1 MNDLIWNVFEYT
13 VDIYQGFIMSFFIY
27 RFLVPRTKRSAVVL
41 MPVCAALFSAAIIIL
56 NNISI
61 YEGLA
66 SGLYILILFIYALFA
81 FQDSLLKKILAS
93 IVAVAVLLLVTTV
106 EFNLISSIF
115 KMNIT
120 DLIQTKGFLRFITLI
135 LIQVSV
141 TLSLHLILK
150 LFRYSDDYSFTDWFP
165 IIIVLFIS
173 FVLVSLLH
181 FLSLSIQNEQ
191 RIYINLSDMILLIL
205 NFLTFY
211 VIYSIFLKNKE
222 IREMKIAKIRE
233 EHMEQFIKTSEA
245 QYDSIRKLKHD
256 IKDQL
261 LSIYEL
267 IAHNE
272 IEEAK
277 SFISK
282 TNKIIDTETYVKTN
296 STIANAI
303 INSKLTTA
311 STLGIKVSCITVSDF
326 NGIDE
331 VDLCELLGNI
341 LENAITACNEMP
353 SDSSRFIYLEIGKEN
368 NIFTFL
374 VKNSLQQSVIEKN
387 PQLRTSKSDKENH
400 GLGIAIIK
408 DVVCKYN
415 GRLDY
420 YEIDN
425 SFCCS
430 VILET

>member
-106 EFNLISSIF
+106 ELNLISSIF

-191 RIYINLSDMILLIL
+191 RIYNNLSDMILFIL

>member
-1 MNDLIWNVFEYT
+1 MNDLLWNVSEIT
-13 VDIYQGFIMSFFIY
+13 ADIYQGFIMSLFIY
-27 RFLVPRTKRSAVVL
+27 RFLVPRTKRSAIIFML
-41 MPVCAALFSAAIIIL
+41 VCAALFSTAIIIL

-81 FQDSLLKKILAS
+81 FQDSLIKKILSS

-106 EFNLISSIF
+106 ELNLISSIF
-115 KMNIT
+115 RMNIA
-120 DLIQTKGFLRFITLI
+120 DLIQTKGCLRFITLI
-135 LIQVSV
+135 VIQVSV

-222 IREMKIAKIRE
+222 LREMKISKIRE

-261 LSIYEL
+261 LSIYEM
-267 IAHNE
+267 ISNNE

-277 SFISK
+277 RFISK

-311 STLGIKVSCITVSDF
+311 AALGIKVSCITVSDF

-353 SDSSRFIYLEIGKEN
+353 PESSRFIYLEIGREN

-374 VKNSLQQSVIEKN
+374 VKNSLLQSVISRN
-387 PQLRTSKSDKENH
+387 PKLKTSKSDKKNH

-408 DVVCKYN
+408 DIVCKYN

>member
-222 IREMKIAKIRE
+222 IREMKITKIRE

>member
-106 EFNLISSIF
+106 ELNLISSIF

>member
-81 FQDSLLKKILAS
+81 FQDLLLKKILAS

-106 EFNLISSIF
+106 ELNLISSIF

-222 IREMKIAKIRE
+222 IREMKITKIRE

>member
-1 MNDLIWNVFEYT
+1 MNDLIWNVSEYT
-13 VDIYQGFIMSFFIY
+13 ADIYQGFIMSFFIY
-27 RFLVPRTKRSAVVL
+27 RFLVPRTKRSAVAL
-41 MPVCAALFSAAIIIL
+41 MPVCAALFSTAIIIL

-66 SGLYILILFIYALFA
+66 SGLYILILFIYALFV
-81 FQDSLLKKILAS
+81 FQDSLIKKILAS

-106 EFNLISSIF
+106 ELNLISSIF
-115 KMNIT
+115 RMNIA
-120 DLIQTKGFLRFITLI
+120 DLIQTKGCLRFITLI
-135 LIQVSV
+135 VIQVSV

-181 FLSLSIQNEQ
+181 FLSLSIQNDQ

-303 INSKLTTA
+303 INSKLSTA
-311 STLGIKVSCITVSDF
+311 ATLGIKVSCITVSDF

-387 PQLRTSKSDKENH
+387 PKLRTSKSDKENH

-408 DVVCKYN
+408 DIVCKYN

>member
-106 EFNLISSIF
+106 ELNLISSIF

-222 IREMKIAKIRE
+222 IREMKITKIRE